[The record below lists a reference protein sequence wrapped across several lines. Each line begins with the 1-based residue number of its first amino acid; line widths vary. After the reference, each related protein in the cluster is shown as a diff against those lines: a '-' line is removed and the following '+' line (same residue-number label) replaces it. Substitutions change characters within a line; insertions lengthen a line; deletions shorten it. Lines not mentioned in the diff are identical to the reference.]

1 MQGPDTLRALF
12 LRFLGFGLR
21 AWGGPPA
28 QIAMLREEL
37 VDRDGW
43 MGKDEFH
50 RTLAVY
56 QALPGPEAT
65 ELCVHFGMLRRGRL
79 GALAAGVGFL
89 LPGLLFML
97 ALSWAYARFG
107 LKADLLAAI
116 LLGVQPAVAALVLR
130 ATVRLGQHA
139 LHDRFLL
146 LLGAASALAVL
157 LGASFWLV
165 LPAAGVAALAWSARL
180 RVGAL
185 AWLAGS
191 LLLAFLLATKATT
204 VATQLDEGGQAG
216 VVGLAELSWS
226 GLKAGLLTFGGAY
239 TAIPFL
245 EQDAV
250 GSGGWVTGQ
259 QFIDGIAL
267 AGLLPAPLVIFAT
280 FLGYLGGGLAGA
292 LLMTVGIFAPAFA
305 FTLLGYPL
313 FARLVNQP
321 RLHAFLD
328 GVTAAAIGLIAV
340 TALGLLVQAVDG
352 VLAFA
357 VFAFAAT
364 ALWNLNGRF
373 AVPLVLMA
381 SGVAGWVLTQLA
393 A

>member
-1 MQGPDTLRALF
+1 MQASRESLAALF
-12 LRFLGFGLR
+12 RRFLGFGLR

-37 VDRDGW
+37 VDREGW
-43 MGKDEFH
+43 MGKEEFH

-65 ELCVHFGMLRRGRL
+65 ELAVHFGFLRRGRP
-79 GALAAGVGFL
+79 GALVAGLGFL
-89 LPGLLFML
+89 LPGLLLML
-97 ALSWAYARFG
+97 ALSWAYVHLG
-107 LKADLLAAI
+107 LDAATLAAV
-116 LLGVQPAVAALVLR
+116 LVGLQPAVAALVVR

-146 LLGAASALAVL
+146 LLGAAATLATL
-157 LGASFWLV
+157 LGAPFWAIVPGAGLAALLWSTRWRSIALALV
-165 LPAAGVAALAWSARL
+165 VVALILATLVTPALQSEAGLDDGVAGDASLAQ
-180 RVGAL
+180 L
-185 AWLAGS
+185 A
-191 LLLAFLLATKATT
+191 
-204 VATQLDEGGQAG
+204 
-216 VVGLAELSWS
+216 WS

-239 TAIPFL
+239 TSIPFL
-245 EQDAV
+245 QADAV
-250 GSGGWVTGQ
+250 GTSGWVTGP

-267 AGLLPAPLVIFAT
+267 SGLLPAPLVIFAT
-280 FLGYLGGGLAGA
+280 FLGFLGGGWLGA
-292 LLMTVGIFAPAFA
+292 LAMTAGIFVPAFA

-313 FARLVNQP
+313 FARLVRNP

-340 TALGLLVQAVDG
+340 TAAGM
-352 VLAFA
+352 LALSLRSVVGFT

-364 ALWNLNGRF
+364 ALWNLTGRA
-373 AVPLVLMA
+373 AVPLVLA
-381 SGVAGWVLTQLA
+381 VSGVAGWLLFRFA

>member
-1 MQGPDTLRALF
+1 MQGPDTLRSLF

-37 VDRDGW
+37 VDREAW
-43 MGKDEFH
+43 MGKHEFH

-79 GALAAGVGFL
+79 GALAAGLGFL
-89 LPGLLFML
+89 LPGLLLML
-97 ALSWAYARFG
+97 ALAWAYTTFG
-107 LKADLLAAI
+107 LDAQVLAA
-116 LLGVQPAVAALVLR
+116 LVVGVQPAVAALVLR

-146 LLGAASALAVL
+146 FVGAGAGLAVL
-157 LGASFWLV
+157 LGASFWFI
-165 LPAAGVAALAWSARL
+165 LPAAGLACLAWSLRWRGLAVAFVAAALALAAL
-180 RVGAL
+180 FAPAVTDAAPLQDGVPGA
-185 AWLAGS
+185 
-191 LLLAFLLATKATT
+191 AT
-204 VATQLDEGGQAG
+204 
-216 VVGLAELSWS
+216 LAELGWS

-245 EQDAV
+245 QEDAV
-250 GSGGWVTGQ
+250 GPDGWVTGQ

-280 FLGYLGGGLAGA
+280 FLGHLGGGLPGA
-292 LLMTVGIFAPAFA
+292 LLMTLGIFAPAFA

-340 TALGLLVQAVDG
+340 TALGMLLHALQD
-352 VLAFA
+352 VLAA
-357 VFAFAAT
+357 TVFAFAVT
-364 ALWNLNGRF
+364 ALWSLTGRF
-373 AVPLVLMA
+373 AVPLVLA
-381 SGVAGWVLTQLA
+381 TSGVAGWVLTRLA